1 MLVKKV
7 FLLSLLLGIASTTAN
22 ANAAELPPFGYPAF
36 ETVNI
41 HANSNNKDYELYI
54 QLPKSYSDTKTTY
67 PLIIVNDTNFAFPIT
82 NGAMALMGGAVVE
95 EAIVVGIS
103 YSKGDDRS
111 ISRTRDYTPTFSP
124 VEKSGY
130 SSASR
135 LASGHAKEY
144 VDFIE
149 SQVIPLIQKNYRI
162 NAEKRV
168 FVGHS
173 FGGLLG
179 AYILFKKPN
188 LFSDYIIGSPSLWYD
203 DRVMFNLEKE
213 YSKSHKYLP
222 VNVTM
227 FVGSLENDYHPMVAD
242 LLAMEKQLRS
252 RNYKGLKL
260 RVEVMQGENHHS
272 VFPGLLS
279 KGLMA
284 AIPLKK

>member
-1 MLVKKV
+1 MFIKNVLLLAFMLVPTSV
-7 FLLSLLLGIASTTAN
+7 AN
-22 ANAAELPPFGYPAF
+22 NGHAGQLPPFGYPPF
-36 ETVNI
+36 ETINI

-54 QLPKSYSDTKTTY
+54 QLPKSYRDTKKSY
-67 PLIIVNDTNFAFPIT
+67 PLIIVNDTSFAFPIT
-82 NGAMALMGGAVVE
+82 NGAMSLMGGAVVQ

-103 YSKGDDRS
+103 YSKGDDRM

-144 VDFIE
+144 VEFIE
-149 SQVIPLIQKNYRI
+149 SQVIPLLKKDYRI
-162 NAEKRV
+162 PPEKRV

-173 FGGLLG
+173 FSGLLG
-179 AYILFKKPN
+179 MYILFKKPR
-188 LFSDYIIGSPSLWYD
+188 LFTDYIIGSPSLWYD
-203 DRVMFNLEKE
+203 NRVTFGFEKE
-213 YSKSHKYLP
+213 YSKQHKRLP
-222 VNVTM
+222 VNVSM
-227 FVGSLENDYHPMVAD
+227 FVGSLENDYYPMVQD

-252 RNYKGLKL
+252 RNYEGLTLK
-260 RVEVMQGENHHS
+260 VEVLQGENHHS

-284 AIPLKK
+284 TIPLKK

>member
-1 MLVKKV
+1 MPINKVFFLLMLV
-7 FLLSLLLGIASTTAN
+7 ASNTVSTCYAN
-22 ANAAELPPFGYPAF
+22 QLPPFGYPAY
-36 ETVNI
+36 ETISI
-41 HANSNNKDYELYI
+41 HANSNNKYYELYV
-54 QLPKSYSDTKTTY
+54 QLPKSYPDKKTNY
-67 PLIIVNDTNFAFPIT
+67 PLIIVNDTSFAFPVT

-144 VDFIE
+144 VEFIE
-149 SQVIPLIQKNYRI
+149 HQVIPLLQKNYPVDSK
-162 NAEKRV
+162 KRV
-168 FVGHS
+168 FIGHS

-179 AYILFKKPN
+179 TYILLKKPH
-188 LFSDYIIGSPSLWYD
+188 LFTDYIIGSPSLWYD
-203 DRVMFNLEKE
+203 NRVMFAIEKE
-213 YSKSHKYLP
+213 FSKSHSRLP
-222 VNVTM
+222 ANVAM
-227 FVGSLENDYHPMVAD
+227 FVGALENDYHPMVTD

-252 RNYKGLKL
+252 RNYEGLKL
-260 RVEVMQGENHHS
+260 QVEVMPGENHHS

-279 KGLMA
+279 RGLMA